1 MTSSTLQPTNTN
13 RPKKRPRSKPARHP
27 TTRSPTKWTEV
38 PTIRPRSRRCTEER
52 QWQPYP
58 KRPNAWSWLHQDQ
71 GDVNAPLQD
80 HDIQQLPP
88 WTQWTSTRC
97 RLHQRSILN
106 GQQVEREEH
115 YRLEI
120 TTDRQQQWQ
129 RAQRWSHAGYSAD
142 RQLILRFK
150 DRVILWPARML
161 PSQNQSKDIASSLC
175 HYYIYLFTPEMECV

>member
-1 MTSSTLQPTNTN
+1 MNQRKTVTTL
-13 RPKKRPRSKPARHP
+13 PKTTQCMELTPPRPR
-27 TTRSPTKWTEV
+27 
-38 PTIRPRSRRCTEER
+38 RCECT
-52 QWQPYP
+52 
-58 KRPNAWSWLHQDQ
+58 
-71 GDVNAPLQD
+71 APE
-80 HDIQQLPP
+80 HDTQQLPP

-106 GQQVEREEH
+106 GQQVKREEH

-150 DRVILWPARML
+150 DRVILWPARTDLL
-161 PSQNQSKDIASSLC
+161 PSQNQSKDIASSLYHC